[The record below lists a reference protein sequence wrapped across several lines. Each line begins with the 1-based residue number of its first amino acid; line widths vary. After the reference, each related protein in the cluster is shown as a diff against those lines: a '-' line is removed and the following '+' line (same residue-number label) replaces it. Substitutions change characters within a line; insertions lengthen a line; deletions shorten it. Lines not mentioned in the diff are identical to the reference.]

1 MLPTHF
7 AADEILNGD
16 VAIIGNV
23 EANCV
28 WRIVITPVVPVRQI
42 VVWRTVLFLRLFAL
56 RLELLL
62 GAVAAVGHSARQ
74 ELTRNFA
81 VPLDALG
88 LAVRRVRAADVGSFI
103 PLQSQPPKV
112 LENHLLRVARGTL
125 HVRVF
130 DPQDESAA
138 VVPGE
143 EPVEDGRARAA

>member
-16 VAIIGNV
+16 VAIIRNV

-42 VVWRTVLFLRLFAL
+42 VVWRTVLFLRLLAL
-56 RLELLL
+56 GLELLL
-62 GAVAAVGHSARQ
+62 GAVAAIGNAARQ

-88 LAVRRVRAADVGSFI
+88 LAVRRVRAADVGFFF
-103 PLQSQPPKV
+103 PMLPRPP
-112 LENHLLRVARGTL
+112 
-125 HVRVF
+125 
-130 DPQDESAA
+130 
-138 VVPGE
+138 
-143 EPVEDGRARAA
+143 